1 MNNKLRYL
9 IFLIAGVLL
18 AGGIIYSCWDND
30 EDDEEESAGEYRTL
44 TVKTQ
49 DFSLIREFTA
59 DIESEQPAEIR
70 PQIAGKITQICVKE
84 GARVKKGQPL
94 VIIDQTPYK
103 AAVNSAKA
111 KLNSAKAQ
119 LATARQNLEGK
130 EHLFKQHVIGDFDL
144 NKARNE
150 SAEAQAALDE
160 AKAELETAQ
169 NELSYT
175 VVKSPSDGV
184 MSMLEYRIGEIID
197 PSMEKEL
204 ATISDPKH
212 IYAYIG
218 MLEKT
223 LYDLTQYYKCNI
235 SELVGKLPEL
245 TLTTYWGKQMEFKG
259 HADAISGNVETGTG
273 TVVIRASFDNPDG
286 LFRNGSNGI
295 VMMPYILK
303 NAIVI
308 PQEATFDIQDKIF
321 VFKVENGMT
330 KQTVVEVMPYN
341 DGQHFVVTSGL
352 KVGDVIIAEGAGLLK
367 DGTRVKVKSE
377 K

>member
-30 EDDEEESAGEYRTL
+30 EDDEEESTGEYRTL
-44 TVKTQ
+44 TINTQ
-49 DFSLIREFTA
+49 DFSLFREFTA

-94 VIIDQTPYK
+94 VIIDQAPYK

-130 EHLFKQHVIGDFDL
+130 EHLFKHHVIGDFDL

-150 SAEAQAALDE
+150 AAEAQAALDE

-184 MSMLEYRIGEIID
+184 MSMLDYRIGEIID

-204 ATISDPKH
+204 ATISDPKRIH
-212 IYAYIG
+212 AYIG
-218 MLEKT
+218 MSEKT
-223 LYDLTQYYKCNI
+223 LYDLTQYYKCSI
-235 SELVGKLPEL
+235 SELTGKLPEL

-259 HADAISGNVETGTG
+259 HADAISGNVEEGTG

-308 PQEATFDIQDKIF
+308 PQEATFDIQNKIF
-321 VFKVENGMT
+321 VFKIENGMT

-352 KVGDVIIAEGAGLLK
+352 KVGDVILAEGAGLLK
-367 DGTRVKVKSE
+367 DGTEVKVK